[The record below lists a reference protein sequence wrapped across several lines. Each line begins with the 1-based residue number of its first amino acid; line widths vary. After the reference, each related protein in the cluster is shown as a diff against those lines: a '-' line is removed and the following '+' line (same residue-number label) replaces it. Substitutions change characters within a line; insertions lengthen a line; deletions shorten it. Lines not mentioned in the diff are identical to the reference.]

1 MQIYIVIRLL
11 DSGVIYGDS
20 IRSFTSAADAI
31 HYRNELFDR
40 YGNVDVEIISSV
52 LEN

>member
-20 IRSFTSAADAI
+20 IRSFTSRSAAEV
-31 HYRNELFDR
+31 YRNELFDV
-40 YGNVDVEIISSV
+40 YGNVDVEIIESD